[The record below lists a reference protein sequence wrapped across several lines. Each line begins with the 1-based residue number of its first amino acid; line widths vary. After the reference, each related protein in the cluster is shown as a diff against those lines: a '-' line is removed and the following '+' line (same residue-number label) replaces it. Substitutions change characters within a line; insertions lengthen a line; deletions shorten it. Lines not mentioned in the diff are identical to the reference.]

1 MVGGGMGQ
9 VHLCVGSCSVEVLV
23 AQMALQLDY
32 GDGNTC
38 HNFHNLCGDGKIN
51 YNLYSLF

>member
-9 VHLCVGSCSVEVLV
+9 VHLCVGSCWLEEVLV

-38 HNFHNLCGDGKIN
+38 HKF
-51 YNLYSLF
+51 S

>member
-1 MVGGGMGQ
+1 MGQ
-9 VHLCVGSCSVEVLV
+9 VHLCVGSCWLEEVLV

-51 YNLYSLF
+51 CNLYSLF

>member
-1 MVGGGMGQ
+1 MGE
-9 VHLCVGSCSVEVLV
+9 VHLSVGSCSVEVLV

-38 HNFHNLCGDGKIN
+38 YDFPNLCGDGKIN
-51 YNLYSLF
+51 CNLYSLF